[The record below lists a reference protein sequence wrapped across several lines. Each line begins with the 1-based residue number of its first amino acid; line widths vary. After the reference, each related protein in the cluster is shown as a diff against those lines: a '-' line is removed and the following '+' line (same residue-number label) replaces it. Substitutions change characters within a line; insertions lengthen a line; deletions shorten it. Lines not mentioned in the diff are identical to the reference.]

1 MDVSLESVID
11 TCMLFI
17 FKSLAISDASPF
29 RFIKGPPLEFL
40 NTSMSLNCTQF
51 EKPLP
56 KTFEQ
61 ASLQAK
67 LLLR

>member
-1 MDVSLESVID
+1 MDDSFESVID
-11 TCMLFI
+11 TCMLLI
-17 FKSLAISDASPF
+17 FKSLARTDASPF
-29 RFIKGPPLEFL
+29 KFMKGPPLEFL
-40 NTSMSLNCTQF
+40 NTSMSLNCIPF

-56 KTFEQ
+56 KTFEH